1 MVRFDP
7 WPPCRP
13 PFIRS
18 KYRDHDAEV
27 MENLEFT
34 EEDKKMSVQSSKFIA
49 QQLADYD
56 EIGFKTMRTSNHS
69 SRMPRD
75 WCIYQQ
81 AIERLAFIADNRRV
95 PYQKCVA
102 AAQCGGLPTLADVN
116 DATYGAVVRK
126 LTRCTNMDSDLDL
139 DEAVCVL
146 INATNIASHVTA
158 EPLSQPRWWST
169 TSKIVLPM

>member
-1 MVRFDP
+1 
-7 WPPCRP
+7 
-13 PFIRS
+13 
-18 KYRDHDAEV
+18 

-81 AIERLAFIADNRRV
+81 AIERLAFIADNRRAV
-95 PYQKCVA
+95 SYTHLT
-102 AAQCGGLPTLADVN
+102 LPTTPYV
-116 DATYGAVVRK
+116 
-126 LTRCTNMDSDLDL
+126 
-139 DEAVCVL
+139 
-146 INATNIASHVTA
+146 
-158 EPLSQPRWWST
+158 
-169 TSKIVLPM
+169 